1 MVPPTPPP
9 SPIPPPP
16 PPHQPP
22 PQPPPHPSPPPNPPG
37 YFQDGRCHCY
47 TNSDT
52 ESNTDWSEM
61 EVRSKATYVDESAVT
76 YNVRASLVRAKSSYT
91 DPMVWVPGG
100 DADDTRVFEWVE
112 SNALRGQVAHIVDG
126 WRPNRPSML
135 LESLELRHLHHQQ
148 RPQMEV
154 DDEWERAP
162 NNTNST
168 TVWANRCTSACIRDY
183 RDVVRLVFVDLDSDP
198 AHCDCYA
205 WVDPEHTD
213 EHRSHSAPS
222 DPDLLRFLEGATRD
236 PRVSPRVSLYAVSN
250 RLHEGHFY
258 GRDTVYHAQIL
269 SDHFIHA
276 PPVSFG
282 LSASKTVPVATLDL
296 CFQECGTYVGL
307 ALNTITW
314 TPTTDT
320 CACYAEDFQA
330 ASHGTFWRFR
340 EDGEAVTQY
349 FRADFC
355 PNVRAG
361 SERSLV
367 WSKSSNKTCPGDPVV
382 LGLTLGT
389 HSLLSS
395 VDSSGSEDSSV
406 PFDVRCTTL
415 CEHDERCEMSHVFAQ
430 TFDFL
435 DFGNRKP
442 PPPSPPTPPS
452 RPPPD
457 RPPFV
462 PFPPAP
468 PPDERSGWRAWTP
481 GALVLPNYDAGLEQ
495 YTITCQVEG
504 CGGPIPVWSSPN
516 AFVTSTMARTLL
528 QRDVFKR
535 SVCPYECERALVRH
549 GLSEEDQDNVMDGVG
564 LVAANFAYEASSESQ
579 FGLSSFSSRPDKVR
593 ATLVRSVWK
602 EADLSMEDCAERVRK
617 RRLVCPHG
625 LWVFTREIFG
635 SRRLGDCVCSLAAR
649 SKMEGTLLRAFYQ
662 HAASITSL
670 PHFRSASVQV
680 ALSAPND
687 ELPCDA
693 DSSRVCCFWNEFA
706 LDDELTCLPASENV
720 VTPQILLESLLEAG
734 VQYPPPSPPPPSPPE
749 SPPAPSDPPTPY
761 VCSARA
767 LPTATHVKDHSS
779 GAWDVSDPLKR
790 VTNPV
795 PCWRWD
801 ENDAWPPRQTHQDIF
816 ETLEVCGWTSSR
828 SVRWGAEF
836 RQPTLDSIFR
846 DRSNDDSCYSSRI
859 DNGICEDGGDGDTTG
874 GDYRENGQAYSPC
887 SYGSDRT
894 DCGDRPD
901 VVSYGF
907 SEATLTYLHAPVGT
921 LTESCDD
928 KGATEK
934 LSASFHP
941 VLFGSDTEHCGKRHL
956 TLPASK
962 TGALL
967 PDDSCKSAK
976 DGMCQDQLYWSHVF
990 PNGNRLSPAAKCAPN
1005 T

>member
-1 MVPPTPPP
+1 M
-9 SPIPPPP
+9 
-16 PPHQPP
+16 
-22 PQPPPHPSPPPNPPG
+22 
-37 YFQDGRCHCY
+37 
-47 TNSDT
+47 
-52 ESNTDWSEM
+52 
-61 EVRSKATYVDESAVT
+61 RSKATYVDETAVT
-76 YNVRASLVRAKSSYT
+76 YNVRASLVRAKSNYT
-91 DPMVWVPGG
+91 DPLVWVPGG
-100 DADDTRVFEWVE
+100 DANDTRVFNWVR
-112 SNALRGQVAHIVDG
+112 SNALRGQVAHLVDG
-126 WRPNRPSML
+126 WRPKRSSML
-135 LESLELRHLHHQQ
+135 LESLELRHLRHQQ
-148 RPQMEV
+148 DPKMVRDE
-154 DDEWERAP
+154 EWERAP

-198 AHCDCYA
+198 ARCDCYA
-205 WVDPEHTD
+205 WVDPTHTD
-213 EHRSHSAPS
+213 EHHSHSAPS
-222 DPDLLRFLEGATRD
+222 DADLLRFLEGATRD
-236 PRVSPRVSLYAVSN
+236 ARVSPRVSLYAVSN

-269 SDHFIHA
+269 SNHFIHA
-276 PPVSFG
+276 PPVSFE
-282 LSASKTVPVATLDL
+282 LSASKTVFVGTLNL
-296 CFQECGTYVGL
+296 CFKECGTYVGL
-307 ALNTITW
+307 ALNTIAW
-314 TPTTDT
+314 TPTTSS
-320 CACYAEDFQA
+320 CACYTEDFQA

-340 EDGEAVTQY
+340 GDDEAATQY
-349 FRADFC
+349 YRADFC

-382 LGLTLGT
+382 LGRTLGS

-406 PFDVRCTTL
+406 PFDVRCTSL
-415 CEHDERCEMSHVFAQ
+415 CEQDERCEMSHVFAQ

-452 RPPPD
+452 CPPPD

-468 PPDERSGWRAWTP
+468 PPDERVGWRFWTP
-481 GALVLPNYDAGLEQ
+481 GALVLPRYDPDLQQ
-495 YTITCQVEG
+495 YTITCQIEG
-504 CGGPIPVWSSPN
+504 CGGAIPIWSSPN
-516 AFVTSTMARTLL
+516 AYTTSQMARTLVA
-528 QRDVFKR
+528 RDVFKR
-535 SVCPYECERALVRH
+535 SVCPYECERTLVQH
-549 GLSEEDQDNVMDGVG
+549 GLSREDEDSVIDGVG
-564 LVAANFAYEASSESQ
+564 LVSANFAYEASSESE
-579 FGLSSFSSRPDKVR
+579 FGISVFSDRPDKVR

-602 EADLSMEDCAERVRK
+602 EVDLSTEECALRIRK

-625 LWVFTREIFG
+625 LWVYTHMVQ
-635 SRRLGDCVCSLAAR
+635 STSTRLGDCVCSIAAR
-649 SKMEGTLLRAFYQ
+649 SKMEGTLLRAFYK

-670 PHFRSASVQV
+670 PHFQSGSVKV
-680 ALSAPND
+680 ALAVPNND
-687 ELPCDA
+687 IACDA
-693 DSSRVCCFWNEFA
+693 DTSRVCCFWNEFA
-706 LDDELTCLPASENV
+706 LDDELTCFPDTASENV

-749 SPPAPSDPPTPY
+749 PPPAPSDPPTPY

-767 LPTATHVKDHSS
+767 LPSATHVKDHSS
-779 GAWDVSDPLKR
+779 GRWNTDNPLDR
-790 VTNPV
+790 VTNSV

-846 DRSNDDSCYSSRI
+846 DRSNDDSCYRSG
-859 DNGICEDGGDGDTTG
+859 NNICEDGGDGDTTG
-874 GDYRENGQAYSPC
+874 GDYRDDNGNLYSPC

-907 SEATLTYLHAPVGT
+907 SMATLGYPYDHYPANTMSP
-921 LTESCDD
+921 ECDD
-928 KGATEK
+928 RGATSKPLPGEK
-934 LSASFHP
+934 IWVVP
-941 VLFGSDTEHCGKRHL
+941 FGSDTVHCRRRHL

-962 TGALL
+962 TGVLF
-967 PDDSCKSAK
+967 PDDSCASAR
-976 DGMCQDQLYWSHVF
+976 DGTCQDQLYWSSTF
-990 PNGNRLSPAAKCAPN
+990 PNGNRLSPVAKCAPN